1 MSNPNNAQVQNL
13 LNTLSKKLGVS
24 PENLKKSVQS
34 GNISS
39 SLKNLDPDEAKKIQ
53 EIISNKEASSKI
65 LSSNKA
71 QDLMKKIL
79 GDKK

>member
-39 SLKNLDPDEAKKIQ
+39 SLKNLDPYEAKKIQ